1 MEDNT
6 TGNVDNGNRPDT
18 RRWKEQDNSGHLI
31 GSRQQG
37 SSEDVTEEL
46 RKKEDQDDSELNKL
60 DDRGTV
66 AGDEAI

>member
-6 TGNVDNGNRPDT
+6 TENVDNGNRPDT
-18 RRWKEQDNSGHLI
+18 RRWKEQDNSGHLT

-37 SSEDVTEEL
+37 SSENITEEL